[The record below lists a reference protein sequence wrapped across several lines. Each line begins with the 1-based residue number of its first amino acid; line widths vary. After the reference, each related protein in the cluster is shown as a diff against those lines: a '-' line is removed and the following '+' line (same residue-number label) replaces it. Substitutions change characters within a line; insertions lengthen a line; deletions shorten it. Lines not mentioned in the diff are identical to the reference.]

1 MLGKV
6 LKKGD
11 TIGIIAPASCSSYEK
26 VLEAKKNIGNMGYKV
41 VLGECTQK
49 QWYSYAGEDEERARE
64 INNFFSDKAIDA
76 ILCMRGGYGCNRLIE
91 LIDFEIIKNNPKIFV
106 GYSDITTLHM
116 AIN

>member
-41 VLGECTQK
+41 VLGECTQNSGTLMLEK
-49 QWYSYAGEDEERARE
+49 MKKEQER
-64 INNFFSDKAIDA
+64 
-76 ILCMRGGYGCNRLIE
+76 
-91 LIDFEIIKNNPKIFV
+91 
-106 GYSDITTLHM
+106 
-116 AIN
+116 

>member
-76 ILCMRGGYGCNRLIE
+76 ILCMRGGYGCNRLIMD
-91 LIDFEIIKNNPKIFV
+91 LWQ
-106 GYSDITTLHM
+106 
-116 AIN
+116 

>member
-41 VLGECTQK
+41 VLHG
-49 QWYSYAGEDEERARE
+49 
-64 INNFFSDKAIDA
+64 SDLA
-76 ILCMRGGYGCNRLIE
+76 LSNGRRW
-91 LIDFEIIKNNPKIFV
+91 
-106 GYSDITTLHM
+106 
-116 AIN
+116 

>member
-49 QWYSYAGEDEERARE
+49 Q
-64 INNFFSDKAIDA
+64 
-76 ILCMRGGYGCNRLIE
+76 GC
-91 LIDFEIIKNNPKIFV
+91 
-106 GYSDITTLHM
+106 S
-116 AIN
+116 

>member
-41 VLGECTQK
+41 VLYTK
-49 QWYSYAGEDEERARE
+49 TVVL
-64 INNFFSDKAIDA
+64 
-76 ILCMRGGYGCNRLIE
+76 LCWRR
-91 LIDFEIIKNNPKIFV
+91 
-106 GYSDITTLHM
+106 
-116 AIN
+116 